1 MAYTHSR
8 LRKTLALVR
17 IGVGLLL
24 IHSGYYKV
32 SSITFARVDFQD
44 FLFNSVSSTAVDFYG
59 KFLTAYVVPHATKI
73 GIALGFF
80 ELFLGISLVL
90 GLLTRPVCA
99 LGMFYQ
105 INFVLATW
113 WQPGPGEPLWHYP
126 DEQLRYVFPFFIF
139 LILGIGHAGE
149 NWGLGSL
156 YHGRRHE
163 RWEKRWEV
171 KVVPGLPP
179 TPGTASTAA
188 KKDVAS
194 APAPTTPPE
203 EPRRPN

>member
-17 IGVGLLL
+17 IGVGILF

-32 SSITFARVDFQD
+32 SSIEFARVDFSD
-44 FLFNSVSSTAVDFYG
+44 FLFNCISSTAVDFYG
-59 KFLTAYVVPHATKI
+59 KFLTTYVLPHATKVGI
-73 GIALGFF
+73 GIGFF

-90 GLLTRPVCA
+90 GLLIRPVSV
-99 LGMFYQ
+99 LGMFYML
-105 INFVLATW
+105 NFILATW

-126 DEQLRYVFPFFIF
+126 DEQLRYVFPFLVF

-179 TPGTASTAA
+179 TAGA
-188 KKDVAS
+188 KKEPDTSS
-194 APAPTTPPE
+194 APAPSSGE
-203 EPRRPN
+203 AKKPN

>member
-24 IHSGYYKV
+24 IHSGFYKV
-32 SSITFARVDFQD
+32 SSIEFARVDFVD
-44 FLFNSVSSTAVDFYG
+44 FLYNCISVTAVDFYG
-59 KFLTAYVVPHATKI
+59 NFLSKYVMPNATKVAV
-73 GIALGFF
+73 GIGFF

-90 GLLTRPVCA
+90 GVLTRPVCL
-99 LGMFYQ
+99 LGMLYQ
-105 INFVLATW
+105 VSFVLATW

-126 DEQLRYVFPFFIF
+126 DEQLRYVFPFFVF

-171 KVVPGLPP
+171 KVVPGLPSLQP
-179 TPGTASTAA
+179 N
-188 KKDVAS
+188 
-194 APAPTTPPE
+194 APATTKSAE
-203 EPRRPN
+203 DSKA

>member
-17 IGVGLLL
+17 IGVGLLFL
-24 IHSGYYKV
+24 HSGYYKV
-32 SSITFARVDFQD
+32 SSIEFARVDFAD
-44 FLFNSVSSTAVDFYG
+44 FLYNCISSTAVDFYAN
-59 KFLTAYVVPHATKI
+59 FLSKYVLHNSTKI
-73 GIALGFF
+73 AVGIGFF
-80 ELFLGISLVL
+80 ELFIGISLVL
-90 GLLTRPVCA
+90 GVLTRPVCI
-99 LGMFYQ
+99 LGMLYQ

-126 DEQLRYVFPFFIF
+126 DEQLRYVFPFFVF

-149 NWGLGSL
+149 IWGLGSL

-171 KVVPGLPP
+171 KVVPGLPTVEP
-179 TPGTASTAA
+179 KTQAQAG
-188 KKDVAS
+188 VAPS
-194 APAPTTPPE
+194 PDE
-203 EPRRPN
+203 SKPN

>member
-24 IHSGYYKV
+24 VHSGFYKV

-44 FLFNSVSSTAVDFYG
+44 FLFSAISSTAVDFYG
-59 KFLTAYVVPHATKI
+59 KFLTAYVLPYATKVA
-73 GIALGFF
+73 IAVGFF
-80 ELFLGISLVL
+80 ELFLGISLIL
-90 GLLTRPVCA
+90 GLLTRPVCV
-99 LGMFYQ
+99 LGMLYQ
-105 INFVLATW
+105 ISFILATW

-171 KVVPGLPP
+171 KVVPGLP
-179 TPGTASTAA
+179 TPEPPSPG
-188 KKDVAS
+188 KKEIAS
-194 APAPTTPPE
+194 AAVATPPTG
-203 EPRRPN
+203 EPKKPN

>member
-17 IGVGLLL
+17 IGVGLLF
-24 IHSGYYKV
+24 IHSGFYKA
-32 SSITFARVDFQD
+32 SSIQFARADFAD
-44 FLFNSVSSTAVDFYG
+44 FLYSSISSTAVDFYG
-59 KFLTAYVVPHATKI
+59 KFLTAYVFPYHTKI
-73 GIALGFF
+73 ALALGFF
-80 ELFLGISLVL
+80 ELFIGISLVL
-90 GLLTRPVCA
+90 GLLTRPVCI
-99 LGMFYQ
+99 LGMVYM

-171 KVVPGLPP
+171 KVVPGLPTTARGDAAQTSIP
-179 TPGTASTAA
+179 TP
-188 KKDVAS
+188 S
-194 APAPTTPPE
+194 AG
-203 EPRRPN
+203 EPKLPN